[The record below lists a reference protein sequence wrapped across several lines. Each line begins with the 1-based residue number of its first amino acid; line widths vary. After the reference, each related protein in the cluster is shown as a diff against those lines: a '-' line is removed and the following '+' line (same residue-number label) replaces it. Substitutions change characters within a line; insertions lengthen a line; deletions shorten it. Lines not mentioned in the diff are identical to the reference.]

1 MSDTTVRATA
11 SVGESRFSNRVSTG
25 DIHNMAKTAPQS
37 LITSPPPTTSTATLP
52 TTTNDFARQTAI
64 VVAAS
69 LFVALCAHI
78 TIPLMP
84 LTPVPLTVQNLGVL
98 LVGLLLGSRRG
109 FAAMILYLLEGMAGL
124 PVFNPTGP
132 GGIAQLFG
140 VTGGFLLAYPLVAF
154 LAGLIFERS
163 KKTFAYAALAALS
176 AEILL
181 FVGGLSWLYV
191 FTHSLAKAAY
201 LGFYFFIAA
210 EIIKVMAAAA
220 IATRWQRR
228 IRSVQEPGQSR

>member
-1 MSDTTVRATA
+1 MEKIAIHAYPNTQGRWLEFSRQVALVVGAT
-11 SVGESRFSNRVSTG
+11 
-25 DIHNMAKTAPQS
+25 
-37 LITSPPPTTSTATLP
+37 
-52 TTTNDFARQTAI
+52 
-64 VVAAS
+64 

-109 FAAMILYLLEGMAGL
+109 FAAMILYLLEGMGGL

-132 GGIAQLFG
+132 GGLAQLFG
-140 VTGGFLLAYPLVAF
+140 ATGGFLLVYPFVAF
-154 LAGLIFERS
+154 LAGYIYERGS
-163 KKTFAYAALAALS
+163 KNFTRAVVASLL

-181 FVGGLSWLYV
+181 FAGGLSWLFV

-201 LGFYFFIAA
+201 FGLYWFVAA
-210 EIIKVMAAAA
+210 EVIKVMLAAG
-220 IATRWQRR
+220 IAKRW
-228 IRSVQEPGQSR
+228 SRARN